1 MLVQMR
7 CRLLV
12 LIREKLTKEV
22 GELVESA
29 LAGMRG
35 DMTFVRATALILFR
49 LLPPTDS
56 AHTDGGS
63 K

>member
-1 MLVQMR
+1 MLVQRR

-35 DMTFVRATALILFR
+35 DMTFFRATALILFR
-49 LLPPTDS
+49 LPPQIDR